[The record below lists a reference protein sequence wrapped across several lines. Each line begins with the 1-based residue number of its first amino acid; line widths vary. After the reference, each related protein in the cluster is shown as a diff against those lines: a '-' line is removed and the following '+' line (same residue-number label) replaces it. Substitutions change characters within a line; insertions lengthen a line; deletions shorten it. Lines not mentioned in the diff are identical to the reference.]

1 MRSLNFLLD
10 TNAIIYLH
18 KGLLK
23 DPLPPGRMA
32 ISFITEIELRSFPG
46 LPSEQEAGLAR
57 FLTNV
62 QHIGLSHEIKETAIR
77 FRRRYRLKIPD
88 ALIAASA
95 TVHGAVLLTNDD
107 QLHQISELIC
117 RRLELTSLA
126 NGPGKNI
133 AVNLGEDII
142 NRR

>member
-1 MRSLNFLLD
+1 MGSLNFLLD
-10 TNAIIYLH
+10 TNAVIYLH

-46 LPSEQEAGLAR
+46 LLSEQEAWLVR

-62 QHIGLSHEIKETAIR
+62 QHIGLSNEIKETAIR
-77 FRRRYRLKIPD
+77 FRRIYRLKIPD

-95 TVHGAVLLTNDD
+95 TILGAVLLTNDD
-107 QLHQISELIC
+107 QLHKVSGLIC
-117 RRLELTSLA
+117 RRLELTALA
-126 NGPGKNI
+126 HGSEKNI
-133 AVNLGEDII
+133 GILAVPRG
-142 NRR
+142 